1 MNKPQDLLS
10 LAQAAIHY
18 AQAVANTAQCK
29 DTLHA
34 GYHAWRIQTQT
45 FEYIPRHSDAWN
57 AMMLATAGEY
67 QKWRNAKSRE
77 WRAKQKLLA
86 LAKCWEGM

>member
-18 AQAVANTAQCK
+18 AQAVADTTQHK

-57 AMMLATAGEY
+57 AMMLATAGEH
-67 QKWRNAKSRE
+67 QRWRNAKSRE
-77 WRAKQKLLA
+77 WRAKQKLLV
-86 LAKCWEGM
+86 LAKRWEGM

>member
-10 LAQAAIHY
+10 LAQGAIDY
-18 AQAVANTAQCK
+18 TQAVANTAQCK
-29 DTLHA
+29 DALHA
-34 GYHAWRIQTQT
+34 GYHAWRIKTQT
-45 FEYIPRHSDAWN
+45 FEYIPHHSDAWN

-86 LAKCWEGM
+86 LAKRWEGM

>member
-1 MNKPQDLLS
+1 MHKPQDLLS
-10 LAQAAIHY
+10 LAQAAINY
-18 AQAVANTAQCK
+18 AQAVENTAQCK
-29 DTLHA
+29 GTLHA

-57 AMMLATAGEY
+57 SMMLATAGEF
-67 QKWRNAKSRE
+67 KKLRNAKSHE

-86 LAKCWEGM
+86 VAKRWESI

>member
-1 MNKPQDLLS
+1 MTKPQNLLA
-10 LAQAAIHY
+10 LAQAGIHY

-86 LAKCWEGM
+86 LAKRWEGM

>member
-34 GYHAWRIQTQT
+34 GYLAWRIQTQT